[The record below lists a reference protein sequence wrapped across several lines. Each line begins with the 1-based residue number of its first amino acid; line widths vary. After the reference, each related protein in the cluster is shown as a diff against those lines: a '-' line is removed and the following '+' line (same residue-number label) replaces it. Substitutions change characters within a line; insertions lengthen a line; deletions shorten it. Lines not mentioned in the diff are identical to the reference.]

1 MAKLYFRYGA
11 MNAGK
16 STALMQVAYNYEERG
31 MQVLILKPAT
41 DSKWG
46 ASVVS
51 RIWLERKV
59 DAFIEKGERID
70 DILDRTFEQGKYA
83 CILVDEVQFL

>member
-1 MAKLYFRYGA
+1 MRLLVWNKLLSKVHNDYKRLRNQLFIFFLFLTIGYLMAKLYFRYGA

-41 DSKWG
+41 DSK
-46 ASVVS
+46 
-51 RIWLERKV
+51 
-59 DAFIEKGERID
+59 
-70 DILDRTFEQGKYA
+70 
-83 CILVDEVQFL
+83 

>member
-46 ASVVS
+46 DILVS
-51 RIWLERKV
+51 IIWLERNVVSFFYKW
-59 DAFIEKGERID
+59 
-70 DILDRTFEQGKYA
+70 
-83 CILVDEVQFL
+83 